1 MIDGR
6 VRVTFGAWLLPAR
19 GQEEASWNTGNAPIL
34 IWLSGTWSMRIKNP
48 LSRTCGRS
56 YLCTLLYICYSSIKI
71 TKDFVIFTEWHQ
83 HKNCINWMGLKT
95 QQESP
100 AKESS
105 PMSNFS
111 KYLNAHDLIQLPQL
125 PCDTGIQEQW
135 GASVFW
141 VCINTRSL
149 VSKTLLHPHSSST
162 KPTLLYFATL

>member
-6 VRVTFGAWLLPAR
+6 VRVTLGAWLLPAR
-19 GQEEASWNTGNAPIL
+19 GQEEASWNTGNAVS
-34 IWLSGTWSMRIKNP
+34 IWLSGTWSVHIKNP
-48 LSRTCGRS
+48 LSRTCGHS
-56 YLCTLLYICYSSIKI
+56 YLGTLLYICYSSIKI

-83 HKNCINWMGLKT
+83 HKKCFNWMGLKT

-105 PMSNFS
+105 PISNFL

-125 PCDTGIQEQW
+125 PCDTGTQEQW
-135 GASVFW
+135 SASGFS

-149 VSKTLLHPHSSST
+149 VSMTLLHPHSSST
-162 KPTLLYFATL
+162 KPTLLYFALL